1 MSNVIICMIV
11 IIFFFEIH
19 GCECFLFFLGDASLQ
34 VTFTK
39 NSERCIAFSSP
50 LVTTLPHCRC
60 WRLFTLFFVD
70 PFFPFKVS
78 VSASLLQSL
87 WFVVDLQLESIFF
100 LHSPFPGSSWEQ
112 ATSQFCCLRPGNTS
126 TKSQSH
132 NRKKESKLEKQIRTT

>member
-1 MSNVIICMIV
+1 MFP
-11 IIFFFEIH
+11 FFFGRCIAPSNFH
-19 GCECFLFFLGDASLQ
+19 K
-34 VTFTK
+34 K

-100 LHSPFPGSSWEQ
+100 FFFLHSPFPGSSWEQ